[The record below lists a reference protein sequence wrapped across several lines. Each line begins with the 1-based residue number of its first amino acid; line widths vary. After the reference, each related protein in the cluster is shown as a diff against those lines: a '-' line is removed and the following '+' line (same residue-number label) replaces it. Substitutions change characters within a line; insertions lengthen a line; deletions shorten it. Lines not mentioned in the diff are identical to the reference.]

1 VWAVYELVGCAQVT
15 EVVTMADHPMAAE
28 AMTVAVAAAVVT
40 ATETAA
46 TPAEVVHCNCYSHS
60 LIAVFFTMG
69 SGAL

>member
-1 VWAVYELVGCAQVT
+1 
-15 EVVTMADHPMAAE
+15 MADHPMAAE